1 MVLENFI
8 GFIASTF
15 GIQFFMQYF
24 WGKVLDKILLTSSK
38 NEIDEKKWLEFYTK
52 TLELLCKKMG
62 WEFYAESVYRELR
75 DEDFIL
81 SNLNDE
87 IDTDRILCK
96 LLGKDYEKYYGNGI
110 RNQWI
115 ECIMQCITMPEF
127 DMIYKFFGI
136 EKIKEL
142 LNGQDKIFDE
152 IKQIK
157 IAQKNI
163 ETERKKREDELIN
176 NSNMA
181 EFNSAL
187 EDIEDKDYEAAIIKL
202 KKVNTWTKDEHT
214 KFISYFKIGFC
225 YSQLNIEDRYKKT
238 LTWFLK
244 AEKICNYQ
252 RDDVVLLFRNIAL
265 TYISIGE
272 SESKSDNYNKSN
284 EYFKKVIINS
294 KEKDELYFYEALIH
308 IARNYMDMCDEIP
321 INDVVN
327 YLETSEIIMSF
338 ICCSKCKLTAEMMY
352 VLVHNMARLF
362 FHKAEKI
369 DHKYMKTA
377 RELYEYVLT
386 MDYVKQNKELLAM
399 SNINAGMS
407 YQYDIDNKLENL
419 EKAIAFY
426 EIGISLYESKG
437 AENYKYQILNAKL
450 DIASAYKARYRYYG
464 NMEDFKKSVDMTN
477 EIISKENYNPENSFL
492 FRTYMLQLSLY
503 IEALKHKEIPNEFID
518 LDKVRNKLSI
528 ISYQVNYEKYKC
540 TYQLLNCELE
550 LLLINEEQYEKIEG
564 IKETILEIQKST
576 HEGNKNISKK
586 AEQIFKEYAYIFD
599 RKK

>member
-1 MVLENFI
+1 MVMDNFI

-24 WGKVLDKILLTSSK
+24 GGKVLDKIPLISSK

-62 WEFYAESVYRELR
+62 WEFYAESVYRELG
-75 DEDFIL
+75 DEDFL
-81 SNLNDE
+81 LDNFNDE
-87 IDTDRILCK
+87 ITTDRILCK
-96 LLGKDYEKYYGNGI
+96 LLGKDYEKYYGNDI
-110 RNQWI
+110 RIRWI

-127 DMIYKFFGI
+127 DIIYKFFSI
-136 EKIKEL
+136 EKINSL
-142 LNGQDKIFDE
+142 LNGQEKIFDE

-157 IAQKNI
+157 ITQKNI
-163 ETERKKREDELIN
+163 ETEWKKREDELIN
-176 NSNMA
+176 KSNMA

-187 EDIEDKDYEAAIIKL
+187 EDIEDKDYESAIIKL
-202 KKVNTWTKDEHT
+202 KKVNIWANDNHT

-225 YSQLNIEDRYKKT
+225 YSQLNTEDRYEKA
-238 LTWFLK
+238 LK
-244 AEKICNYQ
+244 WYLRAEKISNYQ

-272 SESKSDNYNKSN
+272 SESKGDNYSKSN
-284 EYFKKVIINS
+284 EYFEKVIINS
-294 KEKDELYFYEALIH
+294 KEKDELYYYEALIH
-308 IARNYMDMCDEIP
+308 IARNYMDMCDEVP
-321 INDVVN
+321 MNDVVN
-327 YLETSEIIMSF
+327 YLEISEIIMSF
-338 ICCSKCKLTAEMMY
+338 IGCSKCKLTAEMMY

-362 FHKAEKI
+362 YHKAEKI
-369 DHKYMKTA
+369 DHKYMETA

-437 AENYKYQILNAKL
+437 AVNYKYQIINAKL
-450 DIASAYKARYRYYG
+450 GIASVYKSRYQYYG
-464 NMEDFKKSVDMTN
+464 KMEDFIKSVDMTN
-477 EIISKENYNPENSFL
+477 EIISKEKYNPGNSLL
-492 FRTYMLQLSLY
+492 FRTYMLQLYLY
-503 IEALKHKEIPNEFID
+503 IEALKHKEIPNEYID

-528 ISYQVNYEKYKC
+528 MSYQVNYEKYKC
-540 TYQLLNCELE
+540 TYQLLNCELD
-550 LLLINEEQYEKIEG
+550 LLLINEEQYEKIES
-564 IKETILEIQKST
+564 IKETILKIQKST
-576 HEGNKNISKK
+576 HEGNKNISKI
-586 AEQIFKEYAYIFD
+586 AEEMLKEYAYIWD
-599 RKK
+599 R